1 VLLQALSLETPALD
15 TASLFREHAP
25 YVWRALRRLGVR
37 EADIED
43 VCQEVFV
50 VVHRRLRDFEGRS
63 SARTWI
69 YGIAVR
75 TASDYRRRASHV
87 REVVTESPPD
97 ELSRDDPHDAL
108 AAREARATL
117 DRLLDQLDDDKRAV
131 FVLYEIEELPMN
143 EVAKAVGCPL
153 QTAYSRL
160 HAART
165 KMAEASRRMQQ
176 APPAKG
182 ARP

>member
-1 VLLQALSLETPALD
+1 LFLLALSLAEPLD
-15 TASLFREHAP
+15 AAALFREHAS
-25 YVWRALRRLGVR
+25 YIWRALRRLGVH
-37 EADIED
+37 EADVED

-63 SARTWI
+63 SAKTWI

-87 REVVTESPPD
+87 REVVTEEPP
-97 ELSRDDPHDAL
+97 EGVSRDDPHAAL
-108 AAREARATL
+108 TAREARKTL
-117 DRLLDQLDDDKRAV
+117 DRLLSELDDDKRAV

-143 EVAKAVGCPL
+143 EVAEAVGCPL

-160 HAART
+160 HAARARI
-165 KMAEASRRMQQ
+165 AEASRRLRESRDSER
-176 APPAKG
+176 
-182 ARP
+182 RPS